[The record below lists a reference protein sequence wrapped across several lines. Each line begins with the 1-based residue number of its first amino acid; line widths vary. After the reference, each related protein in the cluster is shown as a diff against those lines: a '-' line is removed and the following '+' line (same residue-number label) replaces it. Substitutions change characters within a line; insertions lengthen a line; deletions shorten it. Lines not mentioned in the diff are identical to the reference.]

1 MNLSLKGKTAVVTG
15 AAKGIGR
22 SIAEKMAES
31 GAAVGIIDFDK
42 ATGFAAQEEFTAKGY
57 KCVFAAADVSN
68 YESLVQAK
76 QQLVDAFGKIDIL
89 VINAGVGTP
98 FGVFAISSSD
108 RTSFV
113 HKNSA
118 SSVGVRYSFP
128 EIPAWEIFGIS
139 HVFVTLHP
147 SKNVAFLPLRNSK
160 KSTFPN
166 IVSKFIKSLL

>member
-68 YESLVQAK
+68 YESLVQAF
-76 QQLVDAFGKIDIL
+76 QAPDLDPSDVSRVVVQVTQ
-89 VINAGVGTP
+89 GTP
-98 FGVFAISSSD
+98 AD
-108 RTSFV
+108 DP
-113 HKNSA
+113 
-118 SSVGVRYSFP
+118 YP
-128 EIPAWEIFGIS
+128 
-139 HVFVTLHP
+139 
-147 SKNVAFLPLRNSK
+147 
-160 KSTFPN
+160 PN
-166 IVSKFIKSLL
+166 RKRE